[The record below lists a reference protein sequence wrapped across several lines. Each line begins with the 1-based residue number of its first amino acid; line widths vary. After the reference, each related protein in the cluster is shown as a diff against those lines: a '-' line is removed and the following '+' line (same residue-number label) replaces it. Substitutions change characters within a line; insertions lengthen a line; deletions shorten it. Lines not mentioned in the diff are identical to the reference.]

1 MSQAEECPHCGG
13 LFEDREKYRNIQIR
27 AKTCGCDSG
36 GSEDREP
43 SFRHWNKRITPGEDG
58 LSQRRLG

>member
-1 MSQAEECPHCGG
+1 MSQAEECPRCGG

-27 AKTCGCDSG
+27 AKTCGCESG
-36 GSEDREP
+36 GSADREP

-58 LSQRRLG
+58 LSQRDAG